1 MTLNSLFKTCI
12 DIAFFLLVP
21 VVVFFPGTV
30 LYMLFFPQQEIINF
44 NIPFMDDGLT
54 IASVVFLFTF
64 FVEFVLFFV
73 GFYHLKKLAG
83 LTLKKKNFF
92 RQDVVL
98 KLKRIGQFF
107 SICGGSSLMLLIS
120 FKLATLSNKISFH
133 FGFSETQL
141 LLFLFIIGIFFL
153 MLSTAFK
160 KAIDYKAEKDLT
172 I

>member
-30 LYMLFFPQQEIINF
+30 LYMLFFPKQEIINT

-54 IASVVFLFTF
+54 IASVVFLFVF
-64 FVEFVLFFV
+64 FAEFVLFFV

-92 RQDVVL
+92 TQDVVL

-107 SICGGSSLMLLIS
+107 SICGGSSLVLLIG
-120 FKLATLSNKISFH
+120 FKLVTLSNKISFH
-133 FGFSETQL
+133 LGIGSTQL

-153 MLSTAFK
+153 MLSHAFE
-160 KAIDYKAEKDLT
+160 KAIAY
-172 I
+172 